1 MDPLFMLHAQG
12 GALFLLIVAMD
23 VVFVEGQRRDAY
35 YRNDPS
41 KYGLTQLLHNE
52 LIVCSCILNRLRVI

>member
-1 MDPLFMLHAQG
+1 MLHAQE
-12 GALFLLIVAMD
+12 GALFLLIVAVD

-41 KYGLTQLLHNE
+41 KYGLNQYMHHE
-52 LIVCSCILNRLRVI
+52 LTV